1 MTRNRIAPRLGLLVG
16 STLVA
21 CSLVPL
27 GTAAAGADDG
37 AASAANG
44 GGTGSATTAP
54 RLSFADPTTEATF
67 GPAYQAALK
76 NLLVTNTVPFD
87 DATYNQSG
95 LMTADPATFVKAG
108 GGYPQPWTRD
118 ASVNSWNA
126 ASLLE
131 PEVARNT
138 LWSAVDKDDQG
149 RLQVKQD
156 DQTWDQV
163 VWVTSAWNHY
173 LVTGDRSFLAD
184 AFQTAKNTLA
194 IRLANSDPGLNPDFG
209 LFTGPSFFN
218 DGVAGYPAPPADPTE
233 SLGSGSF
240 SYPGIRAGM
249 FLSTNELY
257 YAAFENAANM
267 ARALGRPASEVT
279 GYLSRAAT
287 LKATINA
294 RFWNPKTG
302 LYRYFVL
309 PDGTTGDYQEGTGL
323 AFAILFGIADE
334 RQTRSILKN
343 THLMDEGVADVYPDF
358 ERYSTDQPGRHN
370 AIVWPV
376 VEGFWGSAAAQG
388 GDQTA
393 FATNLAGLAH
403 QADANSG
410 FWEIYNGSTG
420 VVDGG
425 YQRLGDDLTFHW
437 GSQPDQTWSAT
448 AYLRQI
454 YDGVFGIGYTE
465 HGLELTPTL
474 PMGWGDVTLSDLRY
488 RDANLTVR
496 LHGAGDRIAS
506 VRLDG
511 RHRASA
517 EIPANLR
524 GRHVVDVTLVGGTN
538 GDRDD
543 DGLEDRAD
551 RCPDQAGTHAL
562 QGCPASQR
570 IQAEDALNEGGV
582 KTNVNHTGYD
592 GKAFVD
598 GVWST
603 GASST
608 YRLNLRPARSTGTL
622 TVRYANANGADATLS
637 LYVDGTRVR
646 QLSLPANDDGSWDTW
661 STFRL
666 PALTL
671 HGQHP
676 TVSLRMDDGDSG
688 RVNLDWVGFGS

>member
-1 MTRNRIAPRLGLLVG
+1 MTSKRRSRQLGLLTGAAVAAVC
-16 STLVA
+16 LVSA
-21 CSLVPL
+21 
-27 GTAAAGADDG
+27 GTTTAGAAVDAAAPPPDAVTD
-37 AASAANG
+37 
-44 GGTGSATTAP
+44 AP
-54 RLSFADPTTEATF
+54 ALSFANPNTEAAF
-67 GPAYQAALK
+67 GPAYREALD
-76 NLLVTNTVPFD
+76 NLLRTNTVPFD

-95 LMTADPATFVKAG
+95 LMTADPGTFVKAG

-131 PEVARNT
+131 PDVARNT

-194 IRLANSDPGLNPDFG
+194 IRLADSDPGLNPAFG

-240 SYPGIRAGM
+240 SYPGIRTGM

-257 YAAFENAANM
+257 YAAFQNVANM
-267 ARALGRPASEVT
+267 AQALGQPSDVAA
-279 GYLSRAAT
+279 GYRSQAAA
-287 LKATINA
+287 LKKTINE

-302 LYRYFVL
+302 LYRYMVL

-334 RQTRSILKN
+334 RQTRSILAN
-343 THLMDEGVADVYPDF
+343 THLMAQGVADVYPDF

-376 VEGFWGSAAAQG
+376 VEGFWGSAAAQA

-393 FATNLAGLAH
+393 FATNLARLAH

-410 FWEIYNGSTG
+410 FWEIYNGTTG

-425 YQRLGDDLTFHW
+425 YQRLGDDLKFHW
-437 GSQPDQTWSAT
+437 GSEPDQTWSAT
-448 AYLRQI
+448 AYLRQL

-465 HGLELTPTL
+465 DGLELTPTL
-474 PMGWGDVTLSDLRY
+474 PTGWGDTTLSGLRY
-488 RDANLTVR
+488 RDADLTIR
-496 LHGAGDRIAS
+496 LHGAGDRVAS
-506 VRLDG
+506 FRLDG
-511 RHRASA
+511 RPRKDA
-517 EIPANLR
+517 EIPATLT
-524 GRHVVDVTLVGGTN
+524 GRHTVDVTLVGATN
-538 GDRDD
+538 GDRDG
-543 DGLEDRAD
+543 DGLKDRAD
-551 RCPDQAGTHAL
+551 SCPDQAGTRVL
-562 QGCPASQR
+562 DGCPASEK
-570 IQAEDALNEGGV
+570 IQSEDALNEGGV

-592 GKAFVD
+592 GDAFVD

-622 TVRYANANGADATLS
+622 TIRYANANGSDATLS
-637 LYVDGTRVR
+637 LYVDGKKER
-646 QLSLPANDDGSWDTW
+646 QLALPSNTDGSWDTW

-666 PALTL
+666 PGLTL

-676 TVSLRMDDGDSG
+676 TVSLRVDDGDSG

>member
-1 MTRNRIAPRLGLLVG
+1 MTSTRLSRQLGLVTGAAL
-16 STLVA
+16 TAA
-21 CSLVPL
+21 CLVP
-27 GTAAAGADDG
+27 AGAMTAGAADG
-37 AASAANG
+37 APPPPADASA
-44 GGTGSATTAP
+44 TAP
-54 RLSFADPTTEATF
+54 TLSFADPDTEATF
-67 GPAYQAALK
+67 GPAYREAVK

-87 DATYNQSG
+87 DAAYNQSG
-95 LMTADPATFVKAG
+95 LMTADPGTFVKAG

-131 PEVARNT
+131 PDVARNT
-138 LWSAVDKDDQG
+138 LWSAVDKDDEG

-194 IRLANSDPGLNPDFG
+194 IRLADPDPGLNPAFG

-218 DGVAGYPAPPADPTE
+218 DGVAGYPAPPADATE

-257 YAAFENAANM
+257 YAAFENVANM
-267 ARALGRPASEVT
+267 AQALGQPASVAS
-279 GYLSRAAT
+279 GYRSQAAT
-287 LKATINA
+287 LKKTINA

-302 LYRYFVL
+302 LYRYLVL

-334 RQTRSILKN
+334 HQTRSILKN
-343 THLMDEGVADVYPDF
+343 THLMDQGIADVFPDF

-376 VEGFWGSAAAQG
+376 VEGFWGSAAAQA

-393 FATNLAGLAH
+393 FATNLARLAH
-403 QADANSG
+403 QADSNSG
-410 FWEIYNGSTG
+410 FWEIYNGTTG

-425 YQRLGDDLTFHW
+425 YQRLGDDLKFHW

-448 AYLRQI
+448 AYLRQV

-465 HGLELTPTL
+465 DGIELTPTL
-474 PMGWGDVTLSDLRY
+474 PTGWGDTTLAGLRY
-488 RDANLTVR
+488 RDADLTIR
-496 LHGAGDRIAS
+496 LHGSGDRVAS
-506 VRLDG
+506 FRLDG
-511 RHRASA
+511 KPRAAA
-517 EIPANLR
+517 EIPATLH
-524 GRHVVDVTLVGGTN
+524 GRHVVDVTLNGGTDA
-538 GDRDD
+538 DRDG
-543 DGLEDRAD
+543 DGLKDRAD
-551 RCPDQAGTHAL
+551 RCPDVAGTRVL
-562 QGCPASQR
+562 DGCPGSER

-592 GKAFVD
+592 GDAFVD
-598 GVWST
+598 GIWST

-608 YRLNLRPARSTGTL
+608 YRLDLRTPRTTGAL
-622 TVRYANANGADATLS
+622 TIRYANANGSDATLS
-637 LYVDGTRVR
+637 LYVDGTKER
-646 QLSLPANDDGSWDTW
+646 QLSLPSNADGSWDTW
-661 STFRL
+661 STFQV
-666 PALTL
+666 PGLTL